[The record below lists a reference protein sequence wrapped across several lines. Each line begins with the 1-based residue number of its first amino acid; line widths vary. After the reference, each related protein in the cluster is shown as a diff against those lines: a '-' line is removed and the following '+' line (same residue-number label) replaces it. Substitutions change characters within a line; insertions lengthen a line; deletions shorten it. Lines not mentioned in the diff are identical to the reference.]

1 MGTLW
6 IWMGTKKYGWEP
18 KNLPKERL
26 FKGKYNIDH
35 ALTCEIG
42 GFITRNDVVDVTVN
56 FLSRVCRDF
65 SKEPIMISGL
75 ILVVMDFDRKCNEHL
90 LTVGYGVTEEKK
102 T

>member
-1 MGTLW
+1 ME
-6 IWMGTKKYGWEP
+6 TKKYGWEP

-65 SKEPIMISGL
+65 SKEPVLNWTPTSNNASNKSPGWY
-75 ILVVMDFDRKCNEHL
+75 K
-90 LTVGYGVTEEKK
+90 
-102 T
+102 